1 MIYPPFIQKKD
12 TIGICAPSAGSGNDI
27 ASHDASVKVL
37 TQLGYRI
44 KETASVR
51 VNGLRSSTAEIRAE
65 ELLSLFKDPDVSSV
79 LCASGGDFLFE
90 ILPYVDFKTIKK
102 KPKWLS
108 GMSDPTGI
116 LFPLTVKYDVAS
128 LYGINLHSFYPA
140 KAVPAYVQNFL
151 NIEEGKNVIQH
162 SSSSYSGSENLIK
175 GVLRFN
181 KRTAWKSTVG
191 NTVIEGRCIGGCID
205 VLKDLIGTEY
215 DAVHSFT
222 KKYSKDGIVWFF
234 DNYALSAEVFYR
246 TLLQMRYA
254 GWFEN
259 CTGVLI
265 GRVLFSS
272 SETGMTYKDAIL
284 KALPDMPVL
293 YDADIGHT
301 FPAMTMIAGSIVKAK
316 YHNGHADISF
326 VLR

>member
-1 MIYPPFIQKKD
+1 MIYPPFIHSKD

-27 ASHDASVKVL
+27 ASHDAAVKIL
-37 TQLGYRI
+37 AEQGFRI
-44 KETASVR
+44 RETASVR
-51 VNGLRSSTAEIRAE
+51 NNNIRSNTAEIRAE
-65 ELLSLFKDPDVSSV
+65 ELLSLFTDPDVTSV

-90 ILPYVDFKTIKK
+90 ILPHVDFKTIRKN
-102 KPKWLS
+102 PKWLS

-128 LYGINLHSFYPA
+128 LYGINLHSFYPS
-140 KAVPAYVQNFL
+140 KTLPVYLQDFL
-151 NIEEGKNVIQH
+151 KIEKGKKTIQH

-175 GVLRFN
+175 GILKFN
-181 KRTAWKSTVG
+181 KRTSWKSTAG
-191 NTVIEGRCIGGCID
+191 NTVIQGRCIGGCID

-215 DAVHSFT
+215 DAVHSFSR
-222 KKYSKDGIVWFF
+222 KYAKDGIVWFF
-234 DNYALSAEVFYR
+234 DNYSLSAEVFYR

-259 CTGVLI
+259 CSGVLI

-272 SETGMTYKDAIL
+272 SETGMSYPEAIT
-284 KALPDMPVL
+284 KALPDIPVL

-301 FPAMTMIAGSIVKAK
+301 FPAMTMVSGSIVKAS
-316 YHNGHADISF
+316 YHNGKANISF
-326 VLR
+326 ALR